1 MMKIRNA
8 SRKFKT
14 WISALWSPKPKY
26 DWLESHYAL
35 MADNISAEVDDET
48 LTALMAKRDRLKRQ
62 KKAYKAVERE
72 IHSHKAR
79 MLMKGMKS

>member
-1 MMKIRNA
+1 MKIRNA

-14 WISALWSPKPKY
+14 WISALWAPKPNF

-35 MADNISAEVDDET
+35 MADNISAEVDDEM
-48 LTALMAKRDRLKRQ
+48 LTALMAKRDKLRKQ

-79 MLMKGMKS
+79 MLVKEMKS

>member
-1 MMKIRNA
+1 MKIRKA

-14 WISALWSPKPKY
+14 WVSALWDHPKPKY

-35 MADNISAEVDDET
+35 MADNISAEVDDEM

-79 MLMKGMKS
+79 MLVKEMKS

>member
-1 MMKIRNA
+1 MKIRNA

-14 WISALWSPKPKY
+14 WISALWAPKPKF
-26 DWLESHYAL
+26 DWLESHYEI
-35 MADNISAEVDDET
+35 MADNISAEVDDEM

-79 MLMKGMKS
+79 MLVKEMRS